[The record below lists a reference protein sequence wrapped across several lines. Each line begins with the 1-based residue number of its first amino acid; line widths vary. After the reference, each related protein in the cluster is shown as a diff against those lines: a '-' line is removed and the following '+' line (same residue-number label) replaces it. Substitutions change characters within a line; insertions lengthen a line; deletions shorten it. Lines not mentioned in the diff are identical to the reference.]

1 MIDMHVVWL
10 RQNLSIAWNITKKF
24 DILKW
29 IGKIVTFTWI
39 YIIAKNWKKKKLFV
53 IYLYAVRSSVD
64 TYIAFDMPMNG
75 YQSSTILSDKQMFV
89 DQKCTLNCP
98 STVIHSFIVLQF
110 KRSIIYHS
118 DLFFLFFPYSISFF
132 SPLDSICLNHFQ
144 FFEIRF
150 ENSSDRHLKS
160 HDQSEPV
167 PIGFEFISVF
177 CIRDLQLTYTLL
189 MYWNLVLCVACWHYY
204 RIKDISDMTS
214 GKKQNWPQ

>member
-1 MIDMHVVWL
+1 MKKKYYLCITCMPYVVL
-10 RQNLSIAWNITKKF
+10 YLSI
-24 DILKW
+24 
-29 IGKIVTFTWI
+29 
-39 YIIAKNWKKKKLFV
+39 FV

-118 DLFFLFFPYSISFF
+118 DLFFFYFFLIQLVFF
-132 SPLDSICLNHFQ
+132 PLDSICLNHFQ

-150 ENSSDRHLKS
+150 ENSSDRYLKS

-167 PIGFEFISVF
+167 PIGFEFILVF